1 MIGLI
6 QRVTSAN
13 VSVDSEVVGT
23 IGQGI
28 VVLVGFQKPDT
39 PELIPKFIERVL
51 SFRVF
56 SDTHGKMNLSV
67 VDKAAGVLWV
77 PQFTLAADT
86 KSGRR
91 PSFSSALAP
100 MKAKELFGELQ
111 EEAKKAHVH
120 SDFGCFGAHM
130 HVSLINNGPVTFWL
144 EVD

>member
-6 QRVTSAN
+6 QRVTSGT
-13 VSVDSEVVGT
+13 VSVDSEVTGT

-28 VVLVGFQKPDT
+28 VVLVGFQKADT
-39 PELIPKFIERVL
+39 APLIPKFIERVL

-56 SDTHGKMNLSV
+56 SDTNGKMNLSV

-91 PSFSSALAP
+91 PSFSTALEP
-100 MKAKELFGELQ
+100 VKAKALFLELQ
-111 EEAKKAHVH
+111 EEAKKAYTN
-120 SDFGCFGAHM
+120 SEFGCFGAHM
-130 HVSLINNGPVTFWL
+130 HVALTNNGPVTFWL
-144 EVD
+144 EVE